1 MANLKYVLT
10 IDGKQF
16 RFQEDQTMGN
26 YTLTLEK
33 LSYDKGIYRPAEMKV
48 TINVGGQGVK
58 NNDLVSA
65 FHQKPVQLTING
77 ETVADS
83 YFVFKVMPLFK
94 KVSNGSNV
102 KLELTIYSLDK
113 LLAID
118 KYSKAWTGK
127 KLGVDIFTK
136 EVESFKLQVPTKCDL
151 QVVEYNKEVGT
162 DEFVQ
167 PYLVQYN
174 ESFYDFM
181 RRTANRCGEFLYHE
195 NGQLHLGMQMTDK
208 AGNSDPDYAQIA
220 SERYYETLLQEGVE
234 TSSYSYNYLEGH
246 TAPNNDQKS
255 YSNPLGTDD
264 YLDEVK
270 AEYTDLQ
277 TQMGYLSTNL
287 MNCIS
292 MLLGNTTLAALI
304 GDGVTH
310 YTFRVTQAIVAV
322 KNLNDKNEE
331 TNIDPWANKSD
342 QKSGDTVRQF
352 GTMKDQKPKNNFC
365 GKDINMNAEF
375 YGLMREA
382 EKKVGENAVYLDF
395 GADTQKLSIGDK
407 IKVDGEDYVVIGVN
421 GSCEFKEATGLLS
434 SPTYEERQQVIGV
447 KLYGEVAIPP
457 ALPDIVIRE
466 SQPQLAFVADNFDP
480 EKLGRVRVKF
490 AWQPKADG
498 NANKEDASPWIRV
511 SLPFATDGAGVKFR
525 PEKGD
530 EVMVSFEEGNV
541 ERPYVSGFLLSPS
554 CNKKW
559 GWLPDK
565 SITST
570 NGHSITFNDGI
581 DGSSFFQGLIPGL
594 KMIRSY
600 WPTSDFPP
608 MFQDV
613 DWCRGMTGGMTISDR
628 MGLYKIDLNSSSR
641 SVLIQSSMGNVKIDA
656 FTGIS
661 ISAPNGDIKIEGKNI
676 KLEASDTISI
686 ESGTA
691 VKHRYLPGD
700 TPYTEGNARWNTPAG
715 RWAADIGLSCF
726 RGLRKRIVDSA
737 IDVNLIRTAIDV
749 FLRPIDGT
757 TKIRSNT
764 YMRIEAGKGST
775 EYPRDAREIKGKA
788 LVAPQFFDEINAIAS
803 LAKTR
808 VGAVQTSFVKLC
820 SAISAFNTVSGKNG
834 ENADEAVIKFDD
846 ILKASYKAESSALT
860 YNWDEKLKDIPT
872 EESVKKSFDDQLKAL
887 ADKEPK
893 FEDDKY
899 QKLGRADGLDMWNK
913 DRNNWKKERQHIK
926 NECKKALEDRNKSIS
941 EKKKP
946 IEDAAKNLSYAI
958 KLYYK
963 ATKVFFCS
971 PKNNGTIFKDAYE
984 AAISKLEFKPELT
997 ITKTT
1002 NENSIPDWNNLKKH
1016 YMRTAVSLFLSEAN
1030 VADKVN
1036 NRFLM
1041 LSAPAA
1047 TANKENLE
1055 DEVNWMNLV
1064 NSMVS
1069 NPVLPKATGDMVK
1082 EWFEDTYGKL
1092 SKGEIGNRHRWKVG
1106 VEGKILL
1113 SDNSDKTLTFDQNGM
1128 VHTTEN
1134 VTFTKEVSDHLK
1146 RVLASIGTNVE

>member
-277 TQMGYLSTNL
+277 TQMDYLSTNL

-395 GADTQKLSIGDK
+395 GDDTQKLSIGDK
-407 IKVDGEDYVVIGVN
+407 IKVDGEYYVVIGVN
-421 GSCEFKEATGLLS
+421 GSCEFIHTDDSKKAT
-434 SPTYEERQQVIGV
+434 YDERQQVIGV

-490 AWQPKADG
+490 AWQPKEGDD
-498 NANKEDASPWIRV
+498 NKENASPWIRV
-511 SLPFATDGAGVKFR
+511 SLPFATDGAGVKFK

-608 MFQDV
+608 LFQDV

-1047 TANKENLE
+1047 TASKENLE